1 MELGGREILIGLGV
15 LLVIAIL
22 LDGFR
27 RSRSGNGELRVRR
40 RRQPIFDD
48 DDFDDHNSELPGKAR
63 VVEVRDEQSADRLS
77 RVMKQNAEKNQNKLT
92 TPFRE
97 PEQASLS
104 LNAAEERLSADDG
117 EALRTESSPTVE
129 HEQNQDGE
137 LDSPELSESV
147 KDYDDSDVEVDESS
161 VEVDDSV
168 EASDQDFIILHLM
181 ASLGEQFPGG
191 PLLEVLLDK
200 GLRYGSQ
207 KIFHRHEDE
216 DGSGNVLFS
225 VTNSV
230 NPGTFE
236 LNEMM
241 NFSSPGLTFF
251 MVMQDS
257 DDPMAA
263 FELLLATVD
272 AIKNELGGELKDA
285 DRSALTRQTAEH
297 YREQIMDYNRRQLA
311 N

>member
-1 MELGGREILIGLGV
+1 MELGGREILIGLGA

-27 RSRSGNGELRVRR
+27 RSRGGNSELRVRR

-48 DDFDDHNSELPGKAR
+48 DDGDDQNSELASKAR
-63 VVEVRDEQSADRLS
+63 VVEVRDEQSADRVS
-77 RVMKQNAEKNQNKLT
+77 QVMKQNAARNQNKLT
-92 TPFRE
+92 MPFRE
-97 PEQASLS
+97 PRQASLG
-104 LNAAEERLSADDG
+104 LNDAEATSSADENKTFTTDNSSRG
-117 EALRTESSPTVE
+117 EHEI
-129 HEQNQDGE
+129 EQNQHSEAGFSQQ
-137 LDSPELSESV
+137 DSA
-147 KDYDDSDVEVDESS
+147 KDEASGGDIEVDEQ
-161 VEVDDSV
+161 E
-168 EASDQDFIILHLM
+168 FIVLHLM
-181 ASLGEQFPGG
+181 ASLGEQFSGSD
-191 PLLEVLLDK
+191 LLEVLLDK

-207 KIFHRHEDE
+207 KIFHRHEHK
-216 DGSGNVLFS
+216 DGSGNILFS

-236 LNEMM
+236 LSEMAS
-241 NFSSPGLTFF
+241 FSSPGLTFF

-257 DDPMAA
+257 NDPMAA

-272 AIKNELGGELKDA
+272 AIKKDLGGELKDA

-297 YREQIMDYNRRQLA
+297 YREQIKDFNRRQLT

>member
-27 RSRSGNGELRVRR
+27 RSRGSSGELRVRR

-48 DDFDDHNSELPGKAR
+48 DGFDDHNSELPGKAR

-77 RVMKQNAEKNQNKLT
+77 RVMKQNAAKNQNKLT
-92 TPFRE
+92 MPFRE

-104 LNAAEERLSADDG
+104 LDDAEAALSADDN
-117 EALRTESSPTVE
+117 ETLNAENSPAVE
-129 HEQNQDGE
+129 YEIEQNQDSE
-137 LDSPELSESV
+137 LDPPEQSESV
-147 KDYDDSDVEVDESS
+147 EDYDGSG
-161 VEVDDSV
+161 VEVDDSDDAEV
-168 EASDQDFIILHLM
+168 GEQDFIVLHLM

-207 KIFHRHEDE
+207 KIFHRHEHE

-236 LNEMM
+236 LNEMAS
-241 NFSSPGLTFF
+241 FSSPGLTFF

-263 FELLLATVD
+263 FELLLGTVD
-272 AIKNELGGELKDA
+272 GIKKELGGELKDA

-311 N
+311 S

>member
-27 RSRSGNGELRVRR
+27 RSRGGNSGELRIRR

-48 DDFDDHNSELPGKAR
+48 DDFDDQNSELPGKAR

-77 RVMKQNAEKNQNKLT
+77 RVMKQNAAKNQNKLT
-92 TPFRE
+92 KPFRE
-97 PEQASLS
+97 PEQASLT
-104 LNAAEERLSADDG
+104 LDNTETQLSAG
-117 EALRTESSPTVE
+117 NKETLSAENNQAVE
-129 HEQNQDGE
+129 HDQGKEIDLVNQ
-137 LDSPELSESV
+137 SESV
-147 KDYDDSDVEVDESS
+147 KDKGGSEDVEVGE
-161 VEVDDSV
+161 
-168 EASDQDFIILHLM
+168 QDFIVLHLM

-191 PLLEVLLDK
+191 TLLEVLLDK

-207 KIFHRHEDE
+207 KIFHRHEHE
-216 DGSGNVLFS
+216 DGSGSVLFS

-236 LNEMM
+236 LNEMAS
-241 NFSSPGLTFF
+241 FSSPGLTFF

-272 AIKNELGGELKDA
+272 AIKKELGGELKDA

-311 N
+311 S